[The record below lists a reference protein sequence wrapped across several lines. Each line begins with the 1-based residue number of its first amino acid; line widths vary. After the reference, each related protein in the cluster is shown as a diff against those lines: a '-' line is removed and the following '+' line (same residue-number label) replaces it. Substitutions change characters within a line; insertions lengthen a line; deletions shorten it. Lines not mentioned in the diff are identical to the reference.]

1 METAEEARLGEEAM
15 KARHIL
21 DKKGRR
27 VVTIRADASI
37 ETAIHRLALE
47 RIGALVVSEDGEI
60 VEGIVSERDILHA
73 LAREGGAILG
83 PGRQVAE
90 IMTRAVRTCGP
101 EDSVKHLMDTMT
113 RYRVR
118 HLPVVE
124 DGRLIGLVSI
134 GDVVKNRLEEM
145 ELETNVLRD
154 VVLAGR

>member
-1 METAEEARLGEEAM
+1 M
-15 KARHIL
+15 KVADIL

-27 VVTIRADASI
+27 VVTIRSDASI
-37 ETAIHRLALE
+37 ETAVHRLALE

-83 PGRQVAE
+83 PGRRVAE

-101 EDSVKHLMDTMT
+101 HDSVKHLMDTMT

-124 DGRLIGLVSI
+124 EGRLIGLVSI

>member
-1 METAEEARLGEEAM
+1 MKVRDILAR
-15 KARHIL
+15 
-21 DKKGRR
+21 KGQR
-27 VVTIRADASI
+27 VVTIRSDASI
-37 ETAIHRLALE
+37 ETAVHRLALE
-47 RIGALVVSEDGEI
+47 RIGALVVSEDGEAL
-60 VEGIVSERDILHA
+60 EGILSERDILHA
-73 LAREGGAILG
+73 LAREGAAILG
-83 PGRQVAE
+83 HGRRVFE

-124 DGRLIGLVSI
+124 GGRLIGIVSI

>member
-1 METAEEARLGEEAM
+1 M
-15 KARHIL
+15 KARDIL
-21 DKKGRR
+21 DRKGRR
-27 VVTIRADASI
+27 VVTIRSDASI
-37 ETAIHRLALE
+37 ETAVHRLALE
-47 RIGALVVSEDGEI
+47 RIGALVVSEDGEAL
-60 VEGIVSERDILHA
+60 EGILSERDILHA
-73 LAREGGAILG
+73 LAREGAAILG
-83 PGRQVAE
+83 PGRRVAE

-101 EDSVKHLMDTMT
+101 HDSVKHLMDTMT

-124 DGRLIGLVSI
+124 EGRLIGLVSI

>member
-1 METAEEARLGEEAM
+1 M
-15 KARHIL
+15 KVTDIL

-37 ETAIHRLALE
+37 ETAVHRLALE
-47 RIGALVVSEDGEI
+47 RIGALVVSEDGEAL
-60 VEGIVSERDILHA
+60 EGILSERDILHA
-73 LAREGGAILG
+73 LAREGAAILG
-83 PGRQVAE
+83 PGRRVAE

-101 EDSVKHLMDTMT
+101 HDSVKHLMDTMT

-124 DGRLIGLVSI
+124 NGRLIGLVSI

>member
-1 METAEEARLGEEAM
+1 M
-15 KARHIL
+15 KVADIL

-27 VVTIRADASI
+27 VVTIRSDASI
-37 ETAIHRLALE
+37 ETAVHRLALE

-83 PGRQVAE
+83 PGRRVAE

-101 EDSVKHLMDTMT
+101 HDSVKHLMDTMT

-124 DGRLIGLVSI
+124 EGKLVGIIGKE
-134 GDVVKNRLEEM
+134 DVLKTLMTKKE
-145 ELETNVLRD
+145 
-154 VVLAGR
+154 AYSPPP

>member
-1 METAEEARLGEEAM
+1 M
-15 KARHIL
+15 KARDIL

-47 RIGALVVSEDGEI
+47 RIGALVVSKDGEI

-154 VVLAGR
+154 VVLAAR